1 MLYYSLYDKNHAN
14 TSERRKAFLPY
25 QCIMEN
31 NQNPTPNRPQRK
43 QLAPRDMLIVA
54 LVILAITRLDF
65 SNFTSF
71 HVLLLFLVFL
81 LLMLRWGNMRKSA
94 VRKQAMERY
103 KDQFE
108 AESENKSAFRWAD
121 APADSPA
128 EKVSVADMAIDNDAV
143 PTEEIHTVEETET
156 APIEE
161 KPAE

>member
-25 QCIMEN
+25 QFIMEN

-65 SNFTSF
+65 GNMNSF

-81 LLMLRWGNMRKSA
+81 LLMLRWGNMRREA

-103 KDQFE
+103 KDQYEE
-108 AESENKSAFRWAD
+108 AQPVSKTGFHWAD
-121 APADSPA
+121 APAESPA
-128 EKVSVADMAIDNDAV
+128 EEVSAADMTVDGDSV
-143 PTEEIHTVEETET
+143 PAEDPSASEITEE
-156 APIEE
+156 
-161 KPAE
+161 KSAESFR